1 MAASVSSRRAMTI
14 HDQRELPDYFAH
26 AGAPD
31 PDTPLSL
38 RIALT
43 PNDLPTLESRF
54 WDVSTPGN
62 PLYGQHLS
70 YDETKA
76 LASPS
81 PDTVSAVA
89 AWLNENDIN
98 NFTTSGAFNDWLLF
112 TVPISTVNSL
122 FNADYQIFNKTGDS
136 GTQIMRTLVY
146 SIPTDLQKHI
156 NLIYPSTDFVGTIA
170 GPQYYVHT
178 GINSVASTLSFNNTP
193 EAQSWELDSIPCDAA
208 MYPACLQ
215 KLYGIPTNATQG
227 STTLGVTGFIGQYAQ
242 EADLRSFLYLF
253 RQDIPLSTTFTLQT
267 LDGGSNPQDILQAGI
282 EANLDIQYT
291 IGLATGVPTT
301 FISVGKQNTDGL
313 SGFLDVIN
321 AMNSKTV
328 PPSVLTTS
336 YGFNEN
342 AITFKMADQLCKAY
356 MTLGSRGVSVLF
368 ASGDGGVSG
377 AQSQDNCGP
386 TFIPTFP
393 SSCPFVTSVGATQL
407 NSECKETSAQ
417 FSSGG
422 FSNYFTRSSYQNA
435 SVAKYLSDLGNTY
448 ASEFSANGHGFPDV
462 AAQGSKVEIIT
473 RELSTLVY
481 GTSCSSPIFASVV
494 ALINDRLITSGK
506 SQLGFLN
513 PFLYNNSHAFHDI
526 ASGSNPGCGTSGFPA
541 NAGWDPV
548 TGLGTP
554 NYAALLDA
562 ALSQ

>member
-170 GPQYYVHT
+170 GPQYHVHT

-291 IGLATGVPTT
+291 IGLATGVP
-301 FISVGKQNTDGL
+301 
-313 SGFLDVIN
+313 
-321 AMNSKTV
+321 
-328 PPSVLTTS
+328 
-336 YGFNEN
+336 
-342 AITFKMADQLCKAY
+342 AY

-448 ASEFSANGHGFPDV
+448 ASEFSANGRGFPDV

-473 RELSTLVY
+473 RELPTLVY